1 MKFIIDVGVGRS
13 VEVQL
18 AADGY
23 EVLPVRDRDP
33 HMADREILSWAVQEQ
48 AIVVTMDKDFGDLI
62 WKERL
67 PHAGVVLLRME
78 DATGPERADAMRRIA
93 RDFSSE
99 LPHHFTVFKNDR
111 LRISR

>member
-1 MKFIIDVGVGRS
+1 MKFVIDVGVGRS
-13 VEVQL
+13 VEMQL

-33 HMADREILSWAVQEQ
+33 HLPDREILRWAVQEQ

-67 PHAGVVLLRME
+67 PHAGVMLLRME
-78 DATGPERADAMRRIA
+78 DATGAEKADAMRRIV
-93 RDFSSE
+93 REFGTE
-99 LPHHFTVFKNDR
+99 LPHNFTVFKNDR

>member
-1 MKFIIDVGVGRS
+1 MKFVIDVGVGRS
-13 VEVQL
+13 VETQL
-18 AADGY
+18 AAEGY

-33 HMADREILSWAVQEQ
+33 HLADQEILRWAVQEQ

-67 PHAGVVLLRME
+67 PHAGIILLRME
-78 DATGPERADAMRRIA
+78 DATGPERAAAMRRIVREFGA
-93 RDFSSE
+93 E
-99 LPHHFTVFKNDR
+99 LPQRFTVFKNDR

>member
-1 MKFIIDVGVGRS
+1 MKFIIDAGVGRS
-13 VEVQL
+13 VETQL
-18 AADGY
+18 AADGH
-23 EVLPVRDRDP
+23 EVLPVRARDP
-33 HMADREILSWAVQEQ
+33 HLPDQEILRWAVQEQ

-78 DATGPERADAMRRIA
+78 EATGPERAAAMHRIA
-93 RDFSSE
+93 QEFGAE
-99 LPHHFTVFKNDR
+99 LPLAFTVFKNDR

>member
-1 MKFIIDVGVGRS
+1 M
-13 VEVQL
+13 ELQL

-23 EVLPVRDRDP
+23 EVLPVRERNP
-33 HMADREILSWAVQEQ
+33 HMPDAEIVRWAHQEQ

-62 WKERL
+62 WRERL

-78 DATGPERADAMRRIA
+78 DASGLERADAMHCIV
-93 RDFSSE
+93 RDFGAE
-99 LPHHFTVFKNDR
+99 LPQAFTVFKNDR

>member
-13 VEVQL
+13 VEQQL
-18 AADGY
+18 AADGH
-23 EVLPVRDRDP
+23 EVLPVRERNP
-33 HMADREILSWAVQEQ
+33 HMADADIVSWAHTQQ

-78 DATGPERADAMRRIA
+78 EASGPERAAAMRRIA
-93 RDFSSE
+93 QEFGTE
-99 LPHHFTVFKNDR
+99 LPYAFTVFKNDR

>member
-1 MKFIIDVGVGRS
+1 MRFVIDVGVGRS

-18 AADGY
+18 AADGHA
-23 EVLPVRDRDP
+23 VLPVRDRDP
-33 HMADREILSWAVQEQ
+33 HLPDQEILRWAVSEQ

-78 DATGPERADAMRRIA
+78 DATGPEKALAMHRIVQ
-93 RDFSSE
+93 DFGAE

>member
-1 MKFIIDVGVGRS
+1 MKFIIDVGVGRG
-13 VEVQL
+13 VEQQL
-18 AADGY
+18 IADGH
-23 EVLPVRDRDP
+23 EVLPVRERNP
-33 HMADREILSWAVQEQ
+33 HMPDIQIVSWAHQEQ

-78 DATGPERADAMRRIA
+78 EASSAERAAAVHRIVQE
-93 RDFSSE
+93 FGSE
-99 LPHHFTVFKNDR
+99 LPRAFTVFKNDR

>member
-1 MKFIIDVGVGRS
+1 MKFVIDVGVGRS

-23 EVLPVRDRDP
+23 DVLPVRDRDQ
-33 HMADREILSWAVQEQ
+33 HLADQEILRWAVQEQ
-48 AIVVTMDKDFGDLI
+48 AIVVTMDKDFGNLI
-62 WKERL
+62 WKER
-67 PHAGVVLLRME
+67 PPRAGVVLLRME
-78 DATGPERADAMRRIA
+78 DATGPEKAAAPRRIV
-93 RDFSSE
+93 REVGPE

>member
-1 MKFIIDVGVGRS
+1 MKFVIGVGVGRS
-13 VEVQL
+13 VEMQL

-33 HMADREILSWAVQEQ
+33 HLADHVILQWAMQEQ
-48 AIVVTMDKDFGDLI
+48 YIVVTMDKDFGDLI
-62 WKERL
+62 WKEHL

-78 DATGPERADAMRRIA
+78 DATGPEKAAAMRRIV
-93 RDFSSE
+93 REFGME